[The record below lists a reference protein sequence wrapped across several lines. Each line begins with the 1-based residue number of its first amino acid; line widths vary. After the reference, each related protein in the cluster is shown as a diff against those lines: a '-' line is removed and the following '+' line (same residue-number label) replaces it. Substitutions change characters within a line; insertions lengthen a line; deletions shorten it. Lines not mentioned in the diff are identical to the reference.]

1 MKVRVNHADWQT
13 KTIFK
18 RYCSRF
24 SAVVQI
30 GKEGITDN
38 VINSVT
44 EALAARELIKV
55 KINQNSAE
63 NIRKAAKLLSEE
75 SGCEIVQIIGRNC
88 ILFKQ
93 KDKNLIMISPE
104 NIVKAKKK
112 NE

>member
-13 KTIFK
+13 KQYLKSTAVD
-18 RYCSRF
+18 F

-75 SGCEIVQIIGRNC
+75 SGCEIVQIIGKK
-88 ILFKQ
+88 LYSFQAEGQ
-93 KDKNLIMISPE
+93 KISL
-104 NIVKAKKK
+104 
-112 NE
+112 

>member
-1 MKVRVNHADWQT
+1 MLTGKQKQYLKGTAVD
-13 KTIFK
+13 
-18 RYCSRF
+18 F

-75 SGCEIVQIIGRNC
+75 SGCNRTDYRKKLYSFQAEG
-88 ILFKQ
+88 Q
-93 KDKNLIMISPE
+93 KISL
-104 NIVKAKKK
+104 
-112 NE
+112 

>member
-1 MKVRVNHADWQT
+1 MLTGKQKQYLKGTAVD
-13 KTIFK
+13 
-18 RYCSRF
+18 F

-63 NIRKAAKLLSEE
+63 NIRKAAKLLLSEE
-75 SGCEIVQIIGRNC
+75 SGCEIIQIIGRNC

-93 KDKNLIMISPE
+93 KDKKSHYDLP
-104 NIVKAKKK
+104 
-112 NE
+112 

>member
-1 MKVRVNHADWQT
+1 MLTGKQKQYLKSTAVD
-13 KTIFK
+13 
-18 RYCSRF
+18 F

-44 EALAARELIKV
+44 EALAARELV

-93 KDKNLIMISPE
+93 KDKKSHYDLP
-104 NIVKAKKK
+104 
-112 NE
+112 

>member
-1 MKVRVNHADWQT
+1 MLTGKQKQYLKSTAVD
-13 KTIFK
+13 
-18 RYCSRF
+18 F

-30 GKEGITDN
+30 GKEGITD
-38 VINSVT
+38 SVT

-93 KDKNLIMISPE
+93 KDKKSHYDLP
-104 NIVKAKKK
+104 
-112 NE
+112 

>member
-1 MKVRVNHADWQT
+1 MLTGKQKQYLKGTAVD
-13 KTIFK
+13 
-18 RYCSRF
+18 F

-38 VINSVT
+38 V
-44 EALAARELIKV
+44 ELIKV

-75 SGCEIVQIIGRNC
+75 SGCEIIQIIGRNC

-93 KDKNLIMISPE
+93 KDKKSHYDLP
-104 NIVKAKKK
+104 
-112 NE
+112 

>member
-1 MKVRVNHADWQT
+1 MLTGKQKQYLKGTAVD
-13 KTIFK
+13 
-18 RYCSRF
+18 F

-44 EALAARELIKV
+44 EALAAREL
-55 KINQNSAE
+55 
-63 NIRKAAKLLSEE
+63 AKLLSEE

-93 KDKNLIMISPE
+93 KDKKSHYDLP
-104 NIVKAKKK
+104 
-112 NE
+112 